1 MTRSKSET
9 TSDQS
14 GLELSNLVHRRTG
27 HVPTIRRERL
37 GVTGTMVLLQ
47 RFKSKVYEN
56 GCNALTAAYNASR
69 SRATLAHTM
78 RFALE
83 QTRDDSCI
91 TKHSSSVRNT
101 SNKSTKHENRPSQH
115 LRNIVTGCFPST
127 LLVNCFYFILTSV
140 ATRKGFCAAQFLLR
154 C

>member
-1 MTRSKSET
+1 MTISKSET

-14 GLELSNLVHRRTG
+14 GLELSNVVHRRTG
-27 HVPTIRRERL
+27 HVPTILWERL
-37 GVTGTMVLLQ
+37 GVTGTM
-47 RFKSKVYEN
+47 E
-56 GCNALTAAYNASR
+56 LTAACNASR
-69 SRATLAHTM
+69 SHTILVHTIC
-78 RFALE
+78 FALE

-127 LLVNCFYFILTSV
+127 LLVKCFYFILTSV
-140 ATRKGFCAAQFLLR
+140 ATRKAFALLNS
-154 C
+154 CLDADLSKPGGAP

>member
-1 MTRSKSET
+1 MPT
-9 TSDQS
+9 T
-14 GLELSNLVHRRTG
+14 LW
-27 HVPTIRRERL
+27 ERL

-56 GCNALTAAYNASR
+56 GCNALTAACNASH
-69 SRATLAHTM
+69 SHAILAHTM

-91 TKHSSSVRNT
+91 TKHSSFVCNT
-101 SNKSTKHENRPSQH
+101 SYKSMKRENRHVTTLEKYSNRFFH
-115 LRNIVTGCFPST
+115 IVGEELT
-127 LLVNCFYFILTSV
+127 LHIDERSKQKRLT
-140 ATRKGFCAAQFLLR
+140 R

>member
-27 HVPTIRRERL
+27 HVPTLLRERL

-56 GCNALTAAYNASR
+56 GCNALTAACNASR
-69 SRATLAHTM
+69 SRPTLAHTM

-127 LLVNCFYFILTSV
+127 LLKKCFYFILTSV
-140 ATRKGFCAAQFLLR
+140 ATRKGFRAAQFLLR